1 MAPRQATYAGSVGT
15 DGERERGRGNEREIK
30 RESQEREER
39 VQWRKKEERIMTEE
53 RDEKRRTG
61 GHRCS
66 ARLDFRSA
74 FFLKKFQHL

>member
-1 MAPRQATYAGSVGT
+1 MER
-15 DGERERGRGNEREIK
+15 ERERGRGTEREIK

-53 RDEKRRTG
+53 RDEKRRRTG

-74 FFLKKFQHL
+74 FFLKKIPTPIIY